1 MWPPCFVLPHCNTFT
16 DVEDVKFVINYDYPN
31 SSEDYIHRIGRT
43 ARSQKTGTAYTFF
56 TPNNMKQ
63 AGDLISVLREANQ
76 AINPKLIQ
84 MAEDRGGE
92 TWARSSLS
100 FVPPVCVV
108 IGWFHLCPPGRG
120 RGGRGGFKDDRRDRY
135 SGGGRSAYG
144 GSSYRDN
151 DRGFGG
157 GLKSGFGG
165 SKVQNGA
172 GCGGNGG
179 NPGGAYGSSSY
190 SSSNGQGHF
199 GASANQVGAFANQG
213 FQGPPPFG
221 GMQRSAQNGMNHPP
235 FPFSSQPP
243 PPPPPQG
250 QQPPTPPPMVPY
262 PMPPPFP
269 Q

>member
-1 MWPPCFVLPHCNTFT
+1 MQNPLWPPCFVLPHCNTFT

-84 MAEDRGGE
+84 MAEDRGG
-92 TWARSSLS
+92 
-100 FVPPVCVV
+100 
-108 IGWFHLCPPGRG
+108 RG
-120 RGGRGGFKDDRRDRY
+120 RGGRGGYKDDRRDRY
-135 SGGGRSAYG
+135 SGGGRSSFASG
-144 GSSYRDN
+144 FRDN

-157 GLKSGFGG
+157 GGPKGAFGG
-165 SKVQNGA
+165 GKAQNG
-172 GCGGNGG
+172 GSCIGNNGKSAA
-179 NPGGAYGSSSY
+179 AYGNSSFG
-190 SSSNGQGHF
+190 SSNGQGNF
-199 GASANQVGAFANQG
+199 GAPGHQVGAFGNQS
-213 FQGPPPFG
+213 FQGPPQYG
-221 GMQRSAQNGMNHPP
+221 GVPRAVPNTINHPP
-235 FPFSSQPP
+235 FPFSSQPHP
-243 PPPPPQG
+243 PA
-250 QQPPTPPPMVPY
+250 QQPPPPPPMVPY